1 MDAAKSKEQQISGG
15 SSRHQRERF
24 KTRKAPVGNVPSP
37 KTKHN
42 RLHREISQA
51 QRETQRVP
59 MGKVQTQRE
68 TQQAPTG
75 NVLNTQRN
83 RTGPNGKCP
92 KNREK
97 QNSPQQEMS

>member
-1 MDAAKSKEQQISGG
+1 MDAAKSKEQQVFGG

-24 KTRKAPVGNVPSP
+24 KTQKAPVGNVPSP
-37 KTKHN
+37 KTKQ
-42 RLHREISQA
+42 QA
-51 QRETQRVP
+51 PQRNFPSTDRNTTDPNGKGPNTQ
-59 MGKVQTQRE
+59 TL
-68 TQQAPTG
+68 QAPTG

-97 QNSPQQEMS
+97 QNRPLREMS